1 VTPLRVI
8 DAGTV
13 GALRSQALWHGIT
26 SAMAPDAGPTLALC
40 RPGEAYVSIGYHR
53 RLEEVDLELCRAEGM
68 PVLRRRI
75 GGGPVLIDDDQL
87 FFGLT
92 LPVGQA
98 PAGVDRLYATLLEP
112 AAAAFR
118 ALGLDARVDGL
129 NDIAVGDRKVSGTGA
144 GQIGDAVVV
153 VGNIIFRF
161 AHERMARVLALP
173 DRAMREEY
181 LRLMRRH
188 VSSLEDEGLAGVTVA
203 DATAALREAYAT
215 ALGVPIV
222 DAELTEREQA
232 AVERWEDR
240 LADEEWTLGPGH
252 ASPARPGRRVKV
264 RSDVFVV
271 HGERE
276 GVRVL
281 ATVVG
286 DQIERASVGAAH
298 LNGASAALERALVG
312 PCVDPRALA
321 ARLADFGGDGGHGAA
336 AVGPG
341 LEARW

>member
-1 VTPLRVI
+1 MSRLRVI

-13 GALRSQALWHGIT
+13 GALRSQALWHGIA
-26 SAMAPDAGPTLALC
+26 SAMDADAEPTLSLC

-53 RLEEVDLELCRAEGM
+53 RLEEVDRECASAEGL
-68 PVLRRRI
+68 PVIRRRI
-75 GGGPVLIDDDQL
+75 GGGPVLIDPDQL
-87 FFGLT
+87 FFGIT
-92 LPVGQA
+92 LPVRRA

-129 NDIAVGDRKVSGTGA
+129 NDIAVGDRKISGTGA

-153 VGNIIFRF
+153 VGNVIFRF

-173 DRAMREEY
+173 DRAMRDEC

-188 VSSLEDEGLAGVTVA
+188 VSSLEDEGLAGVTA
-203 DATAALREAYAT
+203 AEATAALREAYAA
-215 ALGVPIV
+215 ALGLPAAD
-222 DAELTEREQA
+222 DALTEREQA
-232 AVERWEDR
+232 AVARWEAR
-240 LADEEWTLGPGH
+240 LADEQWTLGPDQR
-252 ASPARPGRRVKV
+252 SPLPPGRRVKV
-264 RSDVFVV
+264 RADVYVV
-271 HGERE
+271 HGESE

-281 ATVVG
+281 ASVVG
-286 DQIERASVGAAH
+286 DRIERASVAAPH
-298 LNGASAALERALVG
+298 LNGASAALERALAG
-312 PCVDPRALA
+312 PCLDPQALA
-321 ARLADFGGDGGHGAA
+321 ARLAGFGDDGRQVLA

>member
-1 VTPLRVI
+1 MTPLRVI

-53 RLEEVDLELCRAEGM
+53 RLEEVDLELCRAEGL

-222 DAELTEREQA
+222 DAELTEREREVLGLVA
-232 AVERWEDR
+232 EGMSNRAIASRLFVTERTVEAHITQILMKLR
-240 LADEEWTLGPGH
+240 LPE
-252 ASPARPGRRVKV
+252 SPDDHR
-264 RSDVFVV
+264 
-271 HGERE
+271 
-276 GVRVL
+276 RVL
-281 ATVVG
+281 AVLAFL
-286 DQIERASVGAAH
+286 RA
-298 LNGASAALERALVG
+298 
-312 PCVDPRALA
+312 
-321 ARLADFGGDGGHGAA
+321 
-336 AVGPG
+336 
-341 LEARW
+341 